1 MSPDE
6 TSSRE
11 EQQQE
16 QQENWSTECNTCIM
30 GHVEG
35 LDEETARELSG
46 NHKRSNPDHD
56 AYIEDPDGN
65 RVELN
70 EEDYERKW

>member
-1 MSPDE
+1 MSDSATDVDE
-6 TSSRE
+6 D
-11 EQQQE
+11 EQ
-16 QQENWSTECNTCIM
+16 NGWSAECDTCIM

-56 AYIEDPDGN
+56 AYIKDPDDN